1 MKQIKASE
9 VREGME
15 IRWEEDGAVITLPVF
30 EVMTADCGRVSFVP
44 ESRTPWHVKRDQ
56 VVTVL
61 REPQPDE
68 PTAFGAAVEA
78 GGVWFVRVDVVDV
91 RAFEDSDFQPWQSE
105 SLIQCTWAEV
115 CEQGP
120 VTIINADPFSP
131 PAQDATEPRTWD
143 RWEDVPDMVAVRSGL
158 IADAFRRSGDH
169 VERLFRV
176 GWAGSTLT
184 AAILNAAA
192 PFTEVPDA

>member
-61 REPQPDE
+61 REPQPEE
-68 PTAFGAAVEA
+68 PLAFGACVEVA
-78 GGVWFVRVDVVDV
+78 GVKYVRCDNDHLEWKGAENVGWWGWGSLCDKGHVTVV
-91 RAFEDSDFQPWQSE
+91 
-105 SLIQCTWAEV
+105 
-115 CEQGP
+115 
-120 VTIINADPFSP
+120 NADPF
-131 PAQDATEPRTWD
+131 ATVQAEP
-143 RWEDVPDMVAVRSGL
+143 ENQS
-158 IADAFRRSGDH
+158 
-169 VERLFRV
+169 
-176 GWAGSTLT
+176 
-184 AAILNAAA
+184 
-192 PFTEVPDA
+192 

>member
-1 MKQIKASE
+1 MMRQITASE

-68 PTAFGAAVEA
+68 LTAFGACVEA
-78 GGVWFVRVDVVDV
+78 AGERFVCTRPKH
-91 RAFEDSDFQPWQSE
+91 AYGWKKLGMGDSHIYSWYDITE
-105 SLIQCTWAEV
+105 H
-115 CEQGP
+115 GH
-120 VTIINADPFSP
+120 VTVINADPFAS
-131 PAQDATEPRTWD
+131 TEPREPRVWD
-143 RWEDVPDMVAVRSGL
+143 RWADVPEMTPV
-158 IADAFRRSGDH
+158 
-169 VERLFRV
+169 RV
-176 GWAGSTLT
+176 GGSCTLYRKVDGRIERKPWIAWAT
-184 AAILNAAA
+184 AAVNENDLNKYS
-192 PFTEVPDA
+192 PFTEVLPGA

>member
-1 MKQIKASE
+1 MTRKIRASE

-68 PTAFGAAVEA
+68 PTAFGACVEVA
-78 GGVWFVRVDVVDV
+78 GVKYVRVYEYGPAWVSNADQD
-91 RAFEDSDFQPWQSE
+91 WNY
-105 SLIQCTWAEV
+105 WAGIIDA
-115 CEQGP
+115 GP
-120 VTIINADPFSP
+120 VTVINANPFTSTG
-131 PAQDATEPRTWD
+131 QREPRVWD
-143 RWEDVPDMVAVRSGL
+143 RLADVPDGVTVRL
-158 IADAFRRSGDH
+158 TNIETPYRK
-169 VERLFRV
+169 V
-176 GWAGSTLT
+176 GGRIECKPVKEWELSVTGEYD
-184 AAILNAAA
+184 LNNYS
-192 PFTEVPDA
+192 PFTEVLDA